1 VGTVKRVELRDHAK
15 FRGNR
20 SNDQIAAQI

>member
-1 VGTVKRVELRDHAK
+1 MRHRAK

-20 SNDQIAAQI
+20 SNVCLLQ